1 VRASE
6 KQVENSIEAWETKSP
21 RTLRQSWLVRPLSLN
36 SFFVVLPYRF
46 DTSAVVTLILRGA
59 GLLLLVILTGIF
71 YSLFISEDRGASLQ
85 LLISGLITG
94 YFARLLLRNLTAT
107 RGTITRDG
115 VELETL
121 ELYGFRLH
129 GPTGQFPLQAFSCVQ
144 TERVSPPVFAQGGPH
159 ARVTLVGTPGTPDV
173 LVARAASREA
183 GRALGQSLAAAL
195 GLPYNEVTAPY

>member
-1 VRASE
+1 L
-6 KQVENSIEAWETKSP
+6 P
-21 RTLRQSWLVRPLSLN
+21 RTLGQSWLVRPLSFN

-46 DTSAVVTLILRGA
+46 DTSAVVKLILRGA
-59 GLLLLVILTGIF
+59 GLLLLVIMAGIL
-71 YSLFISEDRGASLQ
+71 YSLFISGDRAASLQ
-85 LLISGLITG
+85 LLISGLIAG
-94 YFARLLLRNLTAT
+94 YFARLMLRNLTAT

-115 VELETL
+115 IQLEIL

-129 GPTGQFPLQAFSCVQ
+129 GPTGRFPLRAFSDVRV
-144 TERVSPPVFAQGGPH
+144 ERVSPPVFAQGGPH
-159 ARVTLVGTPGTPDV
+159 ARVTLVGTAGTPDV